1 MKKALNKKIV
11 MQILARPNQSE
22 ETTKPPP
29 VHSFEIEMDLERR
42 RVFLRYINRVW
53 LIFGIVTLLSLPVFP
68 KQRAEFIVLISVVF
82 PSYLIIRFLN
92 QSGRTR
98 LAGVILTFSVNF
110 GFYGLFMVLVGELG
124 GYKAFETETTV
135 WMLMG
140 LAVLFAGAFVDKWV
154 APSLALIN
162 TMLLIGTRLTIAPN
176 SDPRP
181 SVLVFWWMMALTIWL
196 YERTLGLSLGRL
208 LSELADRR
216 QAQAALRESQ
226 QRLSLFFNQSLDGF
240 FFSMLDEPIE
250 WHASNDKEKLINY
263 VLTHQR
269 ITEANNAMLEQYGAT
284 RENFIG
290 RTANDF
296 FANDLDQARS
306 FRKSL
311 FDTGHLH
318 LETEERKDDGT
329 PIWVEG
335 DYVCMYD
342 HQKRIIGM
350 FGIQRD
356 VTLRKK
362 AEEDIHKQNRFVSAL
377 AETIPGLVYVYD
389 WETDSNVYSNRGI
402 EYMLGYTSEEVKA
415 MGTKLFA
422 LLFNPDD
429 AAAVVASQQ
438 KLASASDQE
447 VFEIDYRLRH
457 SNGEWRWLRSYE
469 RPFARSKDGSLKQKI
484 GIAID
489 ITERKQAED
498 VLQEAE
504 EKYRNL
510 VERLTQV
517 IYTSELGTNGV
528 WAYVSPQIE
537 QLLGYTPQEW
547 LADSALWYQQ
557 VHPEDRDKQ
566 LLLEDEAYINNEAF
580 EGEYR
585 ILTRAGNWIW
595 VQDSGHI
602 LPSQSEGPPIVQG
615 VLMDI
620 TERKRAEED
629 LSLSKTQLLANLEY
643 TPNVAVQWYD
653 KDGHVLYWNPA
664 SESMYGWKSIDVIGK
679 KLDQL
684 IYTPKEQ
691 AEFMDI
697 LAEVQATGEPFGP
710 YEAQIRR
717 HDNTTGWVLATT
729 FSIPMNDEQIGF
741 VGMNVDIT
749 ERKQAEEQYQK
760 QLRRLNAL
768 HTVDMAI
775 NSGANIEIILEVL
788 LNQALSQLN
797 ADAADVLLYN
807 QTAQILEL
815 GAERGFRSNIAHPSH
830 QRLGD
835 FHAGQII
842 NQRSTLHIQNM
853 METGKHLKRTPML
866 AGESFIDYVGVP
878 LIAKGQIKGV
888 LEIYQRSP
896 LDANVEWFNFLEVL
910 AGQAAIAIDN
920 SQLLQGLQKSTM
932 EIILAYDATIEGWSH
947 AMDLRDKETEGH
959 TQRVTAM
966 TLQLAQALSIRETDI
981 IHIQRGGLLHDIGKI
996 GVPDGILLKHDKL
1009 TDEEWEIMR
1018 QHPTYAFNMLAPI
1031 SYLKNAID
1039 IPYCHHE
1046 KWDGT
1051 GYPRGLKGEQI
1062 PLSARIFAV
1071 ADVWDAL
1078 TSDRPYRKAWSKEQT
1093 VEYIKEQSGSQFDPQ
1108 IVEVFLKMIS
1118 E

>member
-1 MKKALNKKIV
+1 
-11 MQILARPNQSE
+11 MQIFARPNQNE
-22 ETTKPPP
+22 ETTKSPPAD
-29 VHSFEIEMDLERR
+29 SFEIETDLERR
-42 RVFLRYINRVW
+42 RVFLRYINRAW

-68 KQRAEFIVLISVVF
+68 KQRAEFIVLIAAIF

-92 QSGRTR
+92 WSGKTR
-98 LAGVILTFSVNF
+98 LAGVIFTLSVNF
-110 GFYGLFMVLVGELG
+110 GFYSLFMVLVRELG
-124 GYKAFETETTV
+124 ASKAFETETTV

-140 LAVLFAGAFVDKWV
+140 LAVLFAGAFVDKWA
-154 APSLALIN
+154 APGLALIN
-162 TMLLIGTRLTIAPN
+162 TILLIGTRLTIAPD

-181 SVLVFWWMMALTIWL
+181 SALVFWWMMALTIWL
-196 YERTLGLSLGRL
+196 YERTLGRSLGRL
-208 LSELADRR
+208 LSELAERK
-216 QAQAALRESQ
+216 QVEAALRESEN
-226 QRLSLFFNQSLDGF
+226 RFRTMADASPSLIWMSGPNKLCTYFNKG
-240 FFSMLDEPIE
+240 
-250 WHASNDKEKLINY
+250 W
-263 VLTHQR
+263 
-269 ITEANNAMLEQYGAT
+269 LEFT
-284 RENFIG
+284 G
-290 RTANDF
+290 RTMEQELGN
-296 FANDLDQARS
+296 
-306 FRKSL
+306 
-311 FDTGHLH
+311 GW
-318 LETEERKDDGT
+318 LE
-329 PIWVEG
+329 
-335 DYVCMYD
+335 
-342 HQKRIIGM
+342 
-350 FGIQRD
+350 GI
-356 VTLRKK
+356 
-362 AEEDIHKQNRFVSAL
+362 H
-377 AETIPGLVYVYD
+377 
-389 WETDSNVYSNRGI
+389 
-402 EYMLGYTSEEVKA
+402 
-415 MGTKLFA
+415 
-422 LLFNPDD
+422 PDD
-429 AAAVVASQQ
+429 YEHCWRPYTVAFDARQ
-438 KLASASDQE
+438 DFRIE
-447 VFEIDYRLRH
+447 YRLRRYD
-457 SNGEWRWLRSYE
+457 GEYRWVVDDGK
-469 RPFARSKDGSLKQKI
+469 PMFAGDEFVGYIGSCV
-484 GIAID
+484 D
-489 ITERKQAED
+489 ITERKHAEEL
-498 VLQEAE
+498 LQEAE
-504 EKYRNL
+504 SKYRNL
-510 VERLTQV
+510 VERLSQV

-528 WAYVSPQIE
+528 WAYASPKIE

-547 LADSALWYQQ
+547 LADSTLWYQQ

-566 LLLEDEAYINNEAF
+566 LLLEDEAYINNEPF

-585 ILTRAGNWIW
+585 ILTRTGNWIW
-595 VQDSGHI
+595 VHDSGHI
-602 LPSQSEGPPIVQG
+602 LLSQSGGPPIVQG

-664 SESMYGWKSIDVIGK
+664 SESMYGWKSINVIGK

-691 AEFMDI
+691 VEFMHI

-710 YEAQIRR
+710 YEARIRR

-741 VGMNVDIT
+741 VCMDVDIT

-815 GAERGFRSNIAHPSH
+815 GAERGFRSNITHPSH

-853 METGKHLKRTPML
+853 TETGKHLKQTPML

-896 LDANVEWFNFLEVL
+896 LDANAEWLNFLEVL

-932 EIILAYDATIEGWSH
+932 EIVLAYDATIEGWSH

-966 TLQLAQALSIRETDI
+966 TLQLAQAIGIREADI

-996 GVPDGILLKHDKL
+996 GVPDGILLKPGKL
-1009 TDEEWEIMR
+1009 TDDEWEIMR
-1018 QHPTYAFNMLAPI
+1018 QHPTFAFNMPSPI

-1051 GYPRGLKGEQI
+1051 GYPRRLKGEQI
-1062 PLSARIFAV
+1062 PLAARIFAI

-1093 VEYIKEQSGSQFDPQ
+1093 VEYIKEQSGSHFDPQ
-1108 IVEVFLKMIS
+1108 IVGVFLKMIS
-1118 E
+1118 K